1 MALLGNRTVIQKSL
15 ATFRNGTS
23 TAGAYAGV
31 VLNNFTN
38 SGTNRNI
45 YFREVPMQKFA
56 AVPIGYLPPYCWVIP
71 RTSGGLGSTGKIKGV
86 GALTPPDIQLIKSI
100 AATLAGVGAIT
111 PDPVLQATY
120 GIFATLAG
128 SGVITTATA
137 NALAIL
143 EAEITPF
150 TGLTPE
156 NIATG
161 ILDDQNVETGL
172 SVRNALRLLAA
183 ALAGELSGAA
193 GTTITIRNAVADDKD
208 RIVAT
213 VDSNGNRSAI
223 TYDIS

>member
-1 MALLGNRTVIQKSL
+1 MALLGNRTVLQKSL

-45 YFREVPMQKFA
+45 YFSEVPMQKFS
-56 AVPIGYLPPYCWVIP
+56 AVPVGYLPPYCWVIP

-86 GALTPPDIQLIKSI
+86 GTLTPPDIQLIKSI
-100 AATLAGVGAIT
+100 AATIAGTGAIT
-111 PDPVLQATY
+111 PPILEATY
-120 GIFATLAG
+120 GIFATLSG
-128 SGVITTATA
+128 SGAITDADM
-137 NALAIL
+137 NALAVL

-156 NIATG
+156 NIASG

-172 SVRNALRLLAA
+172 TVRQALRLLAA

-208 RIVAT
+208 RIIAT

-223 TYDIS
+223 TYDVT

>member
-1 MALLGNRTVIQKSL
+1 MALLGNRTVLQKSL

-45 YFREVPMQKFA
+45 YFSENPMKKFS

-86 GALTPPDIQLIKSI
+86 GTLTPPDIQLIKSI

-111 PDPVLQATY
+111 PPVLEATY
-120 GIFATLAG
+120 GIFATLSG
-128 SGVITTATA
+128 SGAITDAGM